1 MAAVKRLHNASQVII
16 LTASTMSERMDAPVA
31 RDRSPQQAMTAAR
44 CPAASRALF
53 TSAVGITQAKEP
65 IVSKAEKLS
74 EVHLRQFT
82 GSEHWCRHGINRRV
96 VFTDGAK
103 YIAGEGGAYWLLDAI
118 AIAQLYEKSVSGEGS
133 QVWKLTV
140 NPDRSASLVCDD
152 GNHNFVNTHQ
162 IEFTDFPIDE
172 IKFYSTDNTIL
183 LPSEY

>member
-1 MAAVKRLHNASQVII
+1 MAAVKRVHNASQVII

-31 RDRSPQQAMTAAR
+31 RDRSPQQAMIAAR

-65 IVSKAEKLS
+65 HRVQSRKTQRSSSPPIHRFRTLVPA
-74 EVHLRQFT
+74 
-82 GSEHWCRHGINRRV
+82 RHQPPRR
-96 VFTDGAK
+96 FHRRRE
-103 YIAGEGGAYWLLDAI
+103 IHRRRRRSLLASRRHRDCA
-118 AIAQLYEKSVSGEGS
+118 LYEKSVSGEGS

-172 IKFYSTDNTIL
+172 IKFYFTDNTIL